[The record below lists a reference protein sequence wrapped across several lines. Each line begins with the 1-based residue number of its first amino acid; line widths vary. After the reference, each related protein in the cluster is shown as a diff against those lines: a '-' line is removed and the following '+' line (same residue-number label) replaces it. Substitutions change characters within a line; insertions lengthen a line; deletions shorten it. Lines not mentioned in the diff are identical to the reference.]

1 MAVDSQNNLKGNT
14 KMDYFDFITEEEI
27 DQINKYD
34 CLYYEDTISLNDMKN
49 LKLLDLYA
57 YQEYLKKIN
66 NVNAEDKKG
75 GVASE

>member
-1 MAVDSQNNLKGNT
+1 
-14 KMDYFDFITEEEI
+14 MDYFDFITEEEI

-49 LKLLDLYA
+49 LKLLYLYA

>member
-1 MAVDSQNNLKGNT
+1 
-14 KMDYFDFITEEEI
+14 MDYFDFITEEEI

>member
-49 LKLLDLYA
+49 LKLLYLYA